1 MTVIA
6 PDRGVAYPEP
16 VITIRQAKAMDS
28 SRIAELRA
36 LSSAGVAPTRQFA
49 ELMRTW
55 LEAEGEPRITLIA
68 SIHERPAGMISMLEY
83 RGMPVPDG
91 MQSRWG
97 YLDHLFVREDVR
109 CRGVGTE
116 LIRETMSI
124 ADRRSYAR
132 MLVSPT
138 SSALSLFHRLGF
150 SMLDELGP
158 EGILLWRQKPQ
169 LQQ

>member
-16 VITIRQAKAMDS
+16 VITIRQAKGIDS
-28 SRIAELRA
+28 SRLAELRA
-36 LSSAGVAPTRQFA
+36 LSSAGAPTSQFA
-49 ELMRTW
+49 GQMRTW

-83 RGMPVPDG
+83 RGMPEPDG

-97 YLDHLFVREDVR
+97 YLDHLFVREDAR
-109 CRGVGTE
+109 RRGVGTE
-116 LIRETMSI
+116 LIKETMSI
-124 ADRRSYAR
+124 ADRRCYAR

-138 SSALSLFHRLGF
+138 SAALSLFHRLGF

-158 EGILLWRQKPQ
+158 EGILLWRQAPQ
-169 LQQ
+169 LQH